1 MKKILILEDDYD
13 TGEIVEIAL
22 SDIYEILLKRD
33 CINLH
38 EVLLAFLPDMIL
50 MDNFIHFSCAK
61 DIIDDLRANGYK
73 LDIPIVLFSA
83 HSDVAELAVQIN
95 AVDYLA
101 KPFEL
106 EDLYSCLN
114 RILTPEQPSQYKP
127 YKNTLLL
134 PKPPPS

>member
-22 SDIYEILLKRD
+22 NGMYEILLKRD
-33 CINLH
+33 CLNLQ
-38 EVLLAFLPDMIL
+38 EVLSAFLPDMIL
-50 MDNFIHFSCAK
+50 MDNFIQFGNAK
-61 DIIDDLRANGYK
+61 GIVDGLRANGYK
-73 LDIPIVLFSA
+73 IDIPIVLFSA
-83 HSDVAELAVQIN
+83 HSDVAELAAEIG